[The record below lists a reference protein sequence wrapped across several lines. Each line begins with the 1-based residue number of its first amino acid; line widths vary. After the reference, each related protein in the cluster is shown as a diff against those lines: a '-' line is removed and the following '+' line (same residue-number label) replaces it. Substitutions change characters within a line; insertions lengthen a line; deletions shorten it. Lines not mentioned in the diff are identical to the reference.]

1 MLREPYLDRFISTQL
16 QHGDSSTS
24 IFKIGAIVSVSKR
37 SPCVGGRGIPRHPYM
52 YPHPAARRA
61 RVTPKPQ
68 HPAPTNP
75 NPRNSNPG
83 PNPLTLKTPTPYT
96 RAYMRSA
103 SGPGHEAARIMSRIR
118 HASSLNDQIC
128 HSMMRVHM
136 IVAKI
141 CISSTP
147 HPTFSD
153 YKHTHD
159 WKDGDLHVH
168 AADGDASPS
177 GFSDARLTSTVA
189 LVTSIVAW

>member
-1 MLREPYLDRFISTQL
+1 MHDTCTI
-16 QHGDSSTS
+16 HG
-24 IFKIGAIVSVSKR
+24 IRIV
-37 SPCVGGRGIPRHPYM
+37 I
-52 YPHPAARRA
+52 
-61 RVTPKPQ
+61 
-68 HPAPTNP
+68 TNP
-75 NPRNSNPG
+75 PKFDNKPPVT
-83 PNPLTLKTPTPYT
+83 PNPLTLKTPTPYM

-189 LVTSIVAW
+189 LVTSMVAW